1 MDTSDH
7 NLSDLPK
14 PLPPSY
20 PIESPSSVASSTV
33 QSMKSGAAA
42 AFVDDQP
49 HGGPSSIQGGS
60 SSVRGGPGSVLV
72 SEIDLSSTINFG
84 TPSSFSSSFD
94 EKSLGPILELLNS
107 FDFEVKLLTLWNCID
122 ICGMAREQEMRGN
135 QQPVSVAWWQH
146 EYQICFATF
155 IL

>member
-20 PIESPSSVASSTV
+20 PIKSPSSVASSTV
-33 QSMKSGAAA
+33 QSKKSGAAA

-49 HGGPSSIQGGS
+49 HGGRSN
-60 SSVRGGPGSVLV
+60 VHGGPGSVLV
-72 SEIDLSSTINFG
+72 SEISSTINFS

-94 EKSLGPILELLNS
+94 EKILGPILELLNS
-107 FDFEVKLLTLWNCID
+107 FDFEVKLLTLWKCID

-135 QQPVSVAWWQH
+135 QLPVSVAWWQH
-146 EYQICFATF
+146 EYQIFFATF